1 MITIRNAVLG
11 DEEGIATVH
20 VKSWQET
27 YPGMMPQEYLDQLQ
41 ITGRKNMWGKSL
53 AAEGGGELIFVALE
67 DDQIIGFVCGGEAR
81 EDDYD
86 CDCELYAIYLYGRY
100 KGQGIGKKLFSSLT
114 SKLISKGKKAMQ
126 LWVLPDNPTCKFY
139 SAVGGVITSC
149 TKTDDIG
156 GREVIEVLYKFD
168 LLNLEAQ

>member
-53 AAEGGGELIFVALE
+53 AAEGGDRKSV
-67 DDQIIGFVCGGEAR
+67 V
-81 EDDYD
+81 
-86 CDCELYAIYLYGRY
+86 
-100 KGQGIGKKLFSSLT
+100 
-114 SKLISKGKKAMQ
+114 
-126 LWVLPDNPTCKFY
+126 
-139 SAVGGVITSC
+139 
-149 TKTDDIG
+149 
-156 GREVIEVLYKFD
+156 
-168 LLNLEAQ
+168 